1 MPILPGTSSTPDV
14 PRTLSLSSFLT
25 SAPLER
31 VNQVAVSLQL
41 LDERALGE
49 GEPGLVGP
57 VDVAAEPVLQVLLD
71 EAEAVADAV
80 SLEELVPVVHVP
92 RRVRRHVLGPRAHN

>member
-1 MPILPGTSSTPDV
+1 MSFNNTSIGVEANDADLAGYFVDTRCATD
-14 PRTLSLSSFLT
+14 
-25 SAPLER
+25 
-31 VNQVAVSLQL
+31 AVSLQL

-49 GEPGLVGP
+49 GDSGLVGP